1 MGEAEARRR
10 QALALKK
17 ELELPSLRRGGGR
30 DPGSTVL
37 LWEMGWAWS
46 WEVGGVRLRGG
57 ESRKARSG
65 RLAGWAGHF
74 AAILPVAVIG
84 AR

>member
-1 MGEAEARRR
+1 MGEAEARPR

-46 WEVGGVRLRGG
+46 WEVGAS
-57 ESRKARSG
+57 ESRKRAFGQLG
-65 RLAGWAGHF
+65 RALCGHPAGDRCK
-74 AAILPVAVIG
+74 LS
-84 AR
+84 